1 MKILNFHPIF
11 NENVIYMSKKYDYEI
26 INNVSKIKEK
36 DYLIVIGAHTCV
48 NQLLDIKEKLNL
60 KYLILQTE
68 QMNNDV
74 FENKYYI
81 KLLKESKVM
90 DWSYYNANKMI
101 RTYGIDITGIFN
113 FPFFNII
120 GDNNK
125 RDIDFL
131 FIGSKNDLRVEIK
144 DKLKILYPDKLILFD
159 FDYSFTDN
167 KKLTEILLRTK
178 YVLNIPYYK
187 NSVLETHRIN
197 KALCCG
203 CDVISHYSYDN
214 ELNERYEKHIHFC
227 SDIVKYISKNIDD
240 MPKKDKYNSQYT
252 FLYF

>member
-1 MKILNFHPIF
+1 MKILNLHSIF
-11 NENVIYMSKKYDYEI
+11 NENVLYMSKKYDYEI
-26 INNVSKIKEK
+26 IQNLN
-36 DYLIVIGAHTCV
+36 
-48 NQLLDIKEKLNL
+48 DIKENDYLLIIGAQQNINLLLDLKQKLKL

-68 QMNNDV
+68 QINNAI
-74 FENKYYI
+74 FENKFYI
-81 KLLKESKVM
+81 KLLKECKVM
-90 DWSYYNANKMI
+90 DWSFYNANKLI
-101 RTYGIDITGIFN
+101 RTFNINITGIYN
-113 FPFFNII
+113 FPFFNIS
-120 GDNNK
+120 NSSTR

-131 FIGSKNDLRVEIK
+131 FIGSKNELRQTIGE
-144 DKLKILYPDKLILFD
+144 KLKEKYKNKFILFD

-178 YVLNIPYYK
+178 YVLNIPYYE

-203 CDVISHYSYDN
+203 CDVISLFSNDN

-227 SDIVKYISKNIDD
+227 SDIVKYINNNIDD
-240 MPKKDKYNSQYT
+240 MPKKDKYESQYT